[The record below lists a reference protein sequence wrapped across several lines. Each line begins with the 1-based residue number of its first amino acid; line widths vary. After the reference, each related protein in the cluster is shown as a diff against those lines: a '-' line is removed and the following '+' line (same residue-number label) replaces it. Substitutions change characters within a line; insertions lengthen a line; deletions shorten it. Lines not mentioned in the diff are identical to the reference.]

1 MSLSF
6 IVLLLHLAHGTN
18 GTTTN
23 ASTCL
28 KLNSNLE
35 NAQQQKSLDFDC
47 DSSSFNL
54 FHKCDNSW
62 EDIDDDNA
70 VNMTYFWRPTWA
82 INASDERQLV
92 IKDDV
97 VFELD
102 SEIGKTES
110 DYFTV
115 QKSPFK
121 KVHEGTY
128 RCQVVKRCDDGGFDV
143 ANYTYNVQLSQKQ
156 SSVPKAVLNCV
167 GCDGDESGVNGL
179 LFRVARDSDEL
190 RVKVQVIYPPCGIIT
205 PIWLKNGV
213 QMAFG
218 EEYRIG
224 LGESDETDQYECK
237 LVGSHGDW
245 IRKFKFKLVD
255 AAVDDADMVQILAG
269 IGIAVFMVILVSVG
283 VVVLKKC
290 QPGKPRGLQK
300 FDQEGMPM
308 LISAENPLQ
317 CQSYATQFEALVPP
331 DLHAKCS
338 DLGGSRHWI
347 GSGHFGEVYLCT
359 VEAKKFPLLH
369 SSYDEKRRVAV
380 KTWKVNSRDPNFVQE
395 FENIIDELNIMISV
409 EKSRMNFDR
418 GLSQFVIQL
427 IGCGMTPGETLD
439 DGITIKNE
447 PAPFLVLEYAD
458 NGDLLKFL
466 RDHKQRGREKGTIGH
481 TIPYA
486 GLSYA
491 DLTKFAYQIA
501 SGMVF
506 LSENKIVHRDL
517 AARNI
522 LVSSDYTMKISD
534 FGLSKE
540 KDYYIARRGNKLPW
554 KWMAI
559 ESIQDH
565 KSNVYTDVWSFGVT
579 MWEIFSL
586 GNQPYPTRTPEDV
599 RNFLESGARLDRP
612 QYASRQ
618 LYQIMRDCW
627 KAEPTE
633 RPKFR
638 DLADD
643 LEKELETLDRERQLD
658 MNGDD
663 SDSGLGDG
671 QVTPDT
677 APPRPPPVLPP
688 PAPPVSPRTD
698 V

>member
-1 MSLSF
+1 
-6 IVLLLHLAHGTN
+6 V
-18 GTTTN
+18 
-23 ASTCL
+23 ASI
-28 KLNSNLE
+28 S
-35 NAQQQKSLDFDC
+35 
-47 DSSSFNL
+47 
-54 FHKCDNSW
+54 
-62 EDIDDDNA
+62 
-70 VNMTYFWRPTWA
+70 
-82 INASDERQLV
+82 
-92 IKDDV
+92 
-97 VFELD
+97 
-102 SEIGKTES
+102 IG
-110 DYFTV
+110 
-115 QKSPFK
+115 
-121 KVHEGTY
+121 G
-128 RCQVVKRCDDGGFDV
+128 V
-143 ANYTYNVQLSQKQ
+143 A
-156 SSVPKAVLNCV
+156 
-167 GCDGDESGVNGL
+167 
-179 LFRVARDSDEL
+179 
-190 RVKVQVIYPPCGIIT
+190 
-205 PIWLKNGV
+205 
-213 QMAFG
+213 M
-218 EEYRIG
+218 
-224 LGESDETDQYECK
+224 
-237 LVGSHGDW
+237 
-245 IRKFKFKLVD
+245 
-255 AAVDDADMVQILAG
+255 
-269 IGIAVFMVILVSVG
+269 
-283 VVVLKKC
+283 KKC
-290 QPGKPRGLQK
+290 KTGKPAGLQN
-300 FDQEGMPM
+300 FSPEHLPM
-308 LISAENPLQ
+308 LRSEENPLQ
-317 CQSYATQFEALVPP
+317 NQSYAQQFEALVPS

-380 KTWKVNSRDPNFVQE
+380 KTWKVDSQNPNFIQE
-395 FENIIDELNIMISV
+395 FEGIIDELNIMISV

-418 GLSQFVIQL
+418 ALSQFVIQL

-466 RDHKQRGREKGTIGH
+466 RDHKQRGREKGSIG
-481 TIPYA
+481 TPYA

-501 SGMVF
+501 CGMVF

-540 KDYYIARRGNKLPW
+540 KDYYIARRATKLPW

-586 GNQPYPTRTPEDV
+586 GNQPYPTRNPEDV
-599 RNFLESGARLDRP
+599 RNFLEAGNRLDRP

-618 LYQIMRDCW
+618 IYQIMRDCW
-627 KAEPTE
+627 KAQPEQ
-633 RPKFR
+633 RPRFR

-643 LEKELETLDRERQLD
+643 LKKELDTLDPQKKLD
-658 MNGDD
+658 MSANGDD

-677 APPRPPPVLPP
+677 APLVPSRGPPVVPPPI
-688 PAPPVSPRTD
+688 SPRTD
-698 V
+698 I